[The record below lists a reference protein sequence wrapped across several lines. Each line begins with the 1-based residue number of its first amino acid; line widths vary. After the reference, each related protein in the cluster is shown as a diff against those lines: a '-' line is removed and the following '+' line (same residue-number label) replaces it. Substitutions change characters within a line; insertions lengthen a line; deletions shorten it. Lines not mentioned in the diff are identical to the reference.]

1 MSPHIQ
7 CLHIYYDTETFK
19 SSIMLNSSQIKLITH
34 GGLPT
39 QLILYL
45 H

>member
-7 CLHIYYDTETFK
+7 CLHIYYNRETFK
-19 SSIMLNSSQIKLITH
+19 SSIVLNSSQIKLIKH
-34 GGLPT
+34 GGLPK